1 MQACDQILYFLG
13 WPWGQRLGVRTDD
26 ELSEDYPA
34 LLIRGKGVCVVSLA
48 PELEEAAEP
57 VAAWLAPE
65 TRGEELAAFL
75 FEEDAPLALETAWFL
90 IPGTEGV
97 RPVPA
102 RGEIRFDPPAADIRA
117 FAASM
122 PEADW
127 LRGGLAPYA
136 RACGVYDGGR
146 LMALAGGRLL
156 SGVLDLSFV
165 THPACRGQGFGSAA
179 ISAMVAAYPRALPL
193 WRSEASNEASLSAA
207 HRMGFTEYL
216 IQEGIIIQS

>member
-127 LRGGLAPYA
+127 LRGGKVLVRPPSRRWSRPIHGRCLFGDLK
-136 RACGVYDGGR
+136 RATKPPFRPPIGWD
-146 LMALAGGRLL
+146 LL
-156 SGVLDLSFV
+156 S
-165 THPACRGQGFGSAA
+165 T
-179 ISAMVAAYPRALPL
+179 
-193 WRSEASNEASLSAA
+193 
-207 HRMGFTEYL
+207 
-216 IQEGIIIQS
+216 